1 MPEMSIHKSGG
12 IVFTPTKEEQE
23 LRDLKEQLR
32 KEISEIQKIK
42 EEILAMMPK

>member
-23 LRDLKEQLR
+23 IRNLKNELRREIEEAKKLTEQLR
-32 KEISEIQKIK
+32 S
-42 EEILAMMPK
+42 MMPK